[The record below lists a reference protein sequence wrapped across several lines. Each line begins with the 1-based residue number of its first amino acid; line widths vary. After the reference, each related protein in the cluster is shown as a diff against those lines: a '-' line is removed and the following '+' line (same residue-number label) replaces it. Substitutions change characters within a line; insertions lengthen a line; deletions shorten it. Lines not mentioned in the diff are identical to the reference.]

1 MRWQTQ
7 TRWLIVALLVI
18 IAATVIVGRQ
28 LFVQPIVG
36 MADNGD
42 FERLMEFGRCTHLN
56 VPTGTRYFSHIHRV
70 FYCEENEARI
80 EYYSSQ
86 MILIRLAVKL
96 AAVIWH
102 RTYFD
107 LRALSLLQLP
117 ILLSAI
123 SVTLMALARRPL
135 FDSFVVGGLF
145 LLIFCDVGYVAYFNS
160 FYSEPG
166 SFLWLLVT
174 VALSLYLVLQEP
186 RGAIRWLLLFALL
199 LAMSLFVT
207 AKAQNVLLGVPLALY
222 LWRLGAA
229 GDAHQRRRWLAAM
242 VMPLLLLTL
251 CVVYFQGGR
260 KEEVKRVNLYHH
272 VFGELLPS
280 SSDPESDLRALELPT
295 PYAQLSGTNWF
306 TPGIPKDDPAFVQT
320 FYSKVSNGKILKFY
334 LLRPAR
340 LWGLFARNAARAF
353 DLRPYL
359 GNFEPSAGHPP
370 LTLSHRYER
379 WSAWKNSL
387 PSKSWLLLFV
397 FSFHLG
403 VILYKYG
410 WEDRTLSQ
418 RLVTELHAVLVL
430 SGAAAYATILL
441 GEGRGEVVRYML
453 IVNTFHDLALLFL
466 VVYGLA
472 KVRQLIARM

>member
-7 TRWLIVALLVI
+7 TRWLFVALLVV
-18 IAATVIVGRQ
+18 IAATVIVGKQ
-28 LFVQPIVG
+28 LLVQPIVG

-56 VPTGTRYFSHIHRV
+56 VPTGTRYFTHIHRV

-135 FDSFVVGGLF
+135 FDSIVVGGLF

-174 VALSLYLVLQEP
+174 VALSLYLILREP
-186 RGAIRWLLLFALL
+186 RGTMRWLLLFALF
-199 LAMSLFVT
+199 LAMVLFVT
-207 AKAQNVLLGVPLALY
+207 AKAQNVVLGGPLALF
-222 LWRLGAA
+222 LWRLGASR
-229 GDAHQRRRWLAAM
+229 DEHQQRRWLRAS
-242 VMPLLLLTL
+242 VLPVLLLTL

-295 PYAQLSGTNWF
+295 PYAQLSGTSWF
-306 TPGIPKDDPAFVQT
+306 TPGIPKDDPEFVQT
-320 FYSKVSNGKILKFY
+320 FYGKVSNGSILKFY

-340 LWGLFARNAARAF
+340 LWGLFARNAQRAF

-370 LTLSHRYER
+370 LSLSHRFAK

-387 PSKSWLLLFV
+387 PSRPWLLLFV
-397 FSFHLG
+397 FSFHIG
-403 VILYKYG
+403 VILYKYR
-410 WEDRTLSQ
+410 WEDRTLPQ
-418 RLVTELHAVLVL
+418 RLVTELHALLVL
-430 SGAAAYATILL
+430 CGAAAYATILL

-472 KVRQLIARM
+472 KVRQLIARL